1 MRAATA
7 IARISSTFFSAD
19 ELPRSS
25 HAVSKCESVAII
37 GEAGTQFKWEC
48 KTLNCRRH
56 PSRIEMQYEV
66 EQKFR
71 LSDLPGIDEKLRQ
84 LGAVD
89 GPTVVQVDCYFR
101 HPSRDFAQT
110 DEALRIRTV

>member
-1 MRAATA
+1 
-7 IARISSTFFSAD
+7 
-19 ELPRSS
+19 
-25 HAVSKCESVAII
+25 
-37 GEAGTQFKWEC
+37 
-48 KTLNCRRH
+48 
-56 PSRIEMQYEV
+56 MQYEV

-110 DEALRIRTV
+110 DEALRQAARGKRGGSWAEMGD